1 MSTNL
6 DVIHAF
12 ITLAPRDV
20 ESNNLRYDAYQK
32 SVFSY
37 DYKIGYWL
45 YVPNK
50 SAYYAVIRAHDYA
63 PSKTT
68 ATCMK
73 ALAVRSGFIRSM
85 TLPILTPA
93 LFEQLPECKGE
104 PGWDRSYLPLYRTAV
119 VKAARTKERV
129 HFDDWRQRM
138 LTLTEN
144 LDKIA
149 TVFGWSYDRDLYTP
163 ENVLADNPKLI
174 EQYALRDMG
183 VWG

>member
-12 ITLAPRDV
+12 IALSPRDAK
-20 ESNNLRYDAYQK
+20 SNNLRYDSYRK
-32 SVFSY
+32 SIFSY

-50 SAYYAVIRAHDYA
+50 SDFYAVIRAHDA

-68 ATCMK
+68 AKHMNT
-73 ALAVRSGFIRSM
+73 LAVRSGFIRSLV
-85 TLPILTPA
+85 LPILTPK
-93 LFEQLPECKGE
+93 LFDKLPDCKGE
-104 PGWDRSYLPLYRTAV
+104 QGWDFTYFALYRAYAA
-119 VKAARTKERV
+119 KAARTKQQIY
-129 HFDDWRQRM
+129 FDDWKQRM
-138 LTLTEN
+138 LTITEN
-144 LDKIA
+144 LDNIA
-149 TVFGWSYDRDLYTP
+149 TTFGWSYDRSLYTV

-183 VWG
+183 VWD

>member
-1 MSTNL
+1 
-6 DVIHAF
+6 
-12 ITLAPRDV
+12 
-20 ESNNLRYDAYQK
+20 
-32 SVFSY
+32 
-37 DYKIGYWL
+37 
-45 YVPNK
+45 
-50 SAYYAVIRAHDYA
+50 
-63 PSKTT
+63 
-68 ATCMK
+68 MK
-73 ALAVRSGFIRSM
+73 ALAVRSGFIRST

-93 LFEQLPECKGE
+93 LFEQLPECEGE
-104 PGWDRSYLPLYRTAV
+104 QGWDREYFFLYRAYAA
-119 VKAARTKERV
+119 KAARTKQKYY
-129 HFDDWRQRM
+129 FDDWRQRM